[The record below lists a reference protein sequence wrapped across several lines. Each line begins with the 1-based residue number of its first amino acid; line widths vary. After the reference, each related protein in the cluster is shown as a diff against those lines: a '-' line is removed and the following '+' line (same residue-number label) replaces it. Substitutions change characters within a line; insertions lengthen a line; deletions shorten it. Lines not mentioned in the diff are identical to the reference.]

1 METHAQ
7 GDTSHAE
14 GLLTEATGPFSHA
27 EGKSTTASGDPSHA
41 EGYYTEASGAA
52 SHAEGR
58 YTEASGNYSHA
69 EGDGTK
75 ATNPSEHAC
84 GRYNVSG
91 GGTTIFSIGIGTSDD
106 DRKNAFEV
114 HGDGRIF
121 VNDIGGYTGNGTFGH
136 QTLQDVINSGSGGGG
151 ASDYPYFDSETL
163 DSLADGES
171 RPLSDLESAGLTEED
186 ITGMASG
193 TYLFLRDDM
202 RSRTYIVQS
211 GSMESNTIVTFSYGQ
226 KGTNDYVGY
235 NIESDGSNCTITK
248 YTSTN
253 TLDFHDN
260 SSHGEIF
267 NDFTNNKASG
277 TYSHAEGE
285 NTEASGANSHAEG
298 HLTRSGGHC
307 SHAEG
312 YMTSSGAGF
321 SHAEGT
327 SSTAGGENSHA
338 EGHSSRTSG
347 NASHAEGHYT
357 RATNDYEHA
366 EGSYNASHTGTRHSI
381 GIGTSGTDRKN
392 AVEVMDDGRMFV
404 HGIGGYDGTNP
415 DGAKTLQEAVEA
427 GQGGGS
433 AEAPLHVSA
442 ALYKG
447 SNAIT
452 ATLDRPLGDGEELAL
467 FRLTR
472 IRKRK
477 DLSAG
482 TSRDR
487 GGYKYT
493 LLREFSENTKGGDKN
508 LDKKFQQFALLR
520 WNRIG
525 ENIHV
530 LCEGA
535 DASDIFGYD
544 ALMKLFLADT
554 TIGGNPYVSYRLQ
567 DGRGHTIDISQN
579 NLGDRVT
586 LRMAVGVV
594 KRSTKGYTMCSNL
607 ARFSISAVVVDVAGQ
622 TGPIYVLHYGISV
635 R

>member
-1 METHAQ
+1 MTHAKGGHSHAEGQETAADGDSSHAEGFRTVAGGLESHAEGSGTEAYGQCGHAEGARTRANQYGHAEGVETHAQ

-41 EGYYTEASGAA
+41 EGYNTEASGAA

-121 VNDIGGYTGNGTFGH
+121 VKGIGGYTGNGTWGH
-136 QTLQDVINSGSGGGG
+136 QTLQDVINSGLGGGG
-151 ASDYPYFDSETL
+151 ASDYPSFDSETL
-163 DSLADGES
+163 DSLANGKS

-202 RSRTYIVQS
+202 RERTYIVQS

-253 TLDFHDN
+253 TLYFHDN
-260 SSHGEIF
+260 SRHGEIF
-267 NDFTNNKASG
+267 NDFTNNEAIG
-277 TYSHAEGE
+277 TYSHAEG
-285 NTEASGANSHAEG
+285 NS
-298 HLTRSGGHC
+298 TK
-307 SHAEG
+307 
-312 YMTSSGAGF
+312 T
-321 SHAEGT
+321 
-327 SSTAGGENSHA
+327 
-338 EGHSSRTSG
+338 
-347 NASHAEGHYT
+347 
-357 RATNDYEHA
+357 TNDYEHA

-381 GIGTSGTDRKN
+381 GIGTSDDDRKN

-554 TIGGNPYVSYRLQ
+554 TIGGNPYVSYSLQ
-567 DGRGHTIDISQN
+567 DGRGHTISLSQN
-579 NLGDRVT
+579 NLGARVT

>member
-1 METHAQ
+1 M
-7 GDTSHAE
+7 
-14 GLLTEATGPFSHA
+14 
-27 EGKSTTASGDPSHA
+27 
-41 EGYYTEASGAA
+41 
-52 SHAEGR
+52 
-58 YTEASGNYSHA
+58 
-69 EGDGTK
+69 
-75 ATNPSEHAC
+75 
-84 GRYNVSG
+84 
-91 GGTTIFSIGIGTSDD
+91 
-106 DRKNAFEV
+106 
-114 HGDGRIF
+114 F
-121 VNDIGGYTGNGTFGH
+121 VNGIGGYTGNGTFGH

-151 ASDYPYFDSETL
+151 ASDYPSFDSETL

-186 ITGMASG
+186 ITGMAAG
-193 TYLFLRDDM
+193 DYLFLRDNAIE
-202 RSRTYIVQS
+202 RTYIVQS
-211 GSMESNTIVTFSYGQ
+211 GSMESNTIVIFSYGQ
-226 KGTNDYVGY
+226 KGTNDYVAY
-235 NIESDGSNCTITK
+235 KIESDGSNCTITK

-253 TLDFHDN
+253 TLYFHDN

-277 TYSHAEGE
+277 SYSHAEGSS
-285 NTEASGANSHAEG
+285 TEASGANAHAEGYRTTASGQFSHAEG
-298 HLTRSGGHC
+298 YLTRSGGIY

-312 YMTSSGAGF
+312 NDSLASGNI
-321 SHAEGT
+321 SHAEG
-327 SSTAGGENSHA
+327 S
-338 EGHSSRTSG
+338 
-347 NASHAEGHYT
+347 YT
-357 RATNDYEHA
+357 ETTNDYEHA
-366 EGSYNASHTGTRHSI
+366 EGSFNASHTGTRHSI
-381 GIGTSGTDRKN
+381 GIGTSSTARKN

-482 TSRDR
+482 ISRQR

-508 LDKKFQQFALLR
+508 LDKKFQQFNLLR
-520 WNRIG
+520 WNHIG

-535 DASDIFGYD
+535 DTSDIFGYD

-554 TIGGNPYVSYRLQ
+554 TLGGSPYVSYSLQ
-567 DGRGHTIDISQN
+567 DGRGHKIDISQN
-579 NLGDRVT
+579 NLGARVT

-594 KRSTKGYTMCSNL
+594 KRSNKGYTMCSNL
-607 ARFSISAVVVDVAGQ
+607 ARFSISAVVIDVAGQ